1 MGVVY
6 RAEAEGAEGFSKT
19 VAVKMVHEVLA
30 RDPGIREAF
39 IDEARV
45 AQRLHHGNIVQIID
59 LGVEDETPYMVQEY
73 VDGLSLSELLD
84 ASRGGSMPI
93 AAALYV
99 AEMVSAALAYGHGLK
114 NQSGRSEGVI
124 HRDVTP
130 RNILVSRDGV
140 VKLADF
146 GIAKALNAPSYTLP
160 GTIKGSLGYLSPEQA
175 AGASVDERTDQFS
188 AGIVLH
194 EMLSGNNPI
203 GARDVEAY
211 RKRLDDG
218 VPRLGIREPIDD
230 DLADIVARAV
240 ALDADDRFESMNDL
254 KAALE
259 AWRVERKLKVSNES
273 LRDTIRL
280 LLGEGATRQAR
291 PLGDA
296 LNLDVPTAQTALQR
310 PTPANAKPAA
320 ESAIGLWALVVGVVA
335 LIGGIVLFVMAGS
348 NSGDAAGA
356 TATAADAA
364 AKVRSDGAAA
374 AQLDAAAQGISSDAA
389 PGVAAADAAA
399 DTAAQPDAAQNGR
412 VEVRPVGK
420 GRLKVNLVPY
430 AKTFVDGKLVGTR
443 VDIELSAG
451 KHRLRLYNPDT
462 GQDVNKKIVIRAG
475 ETLSI
480 TSW

>member
-6 RAEAEGAEGFSKT
+6 RAEAEGAEGFTKT

-30 RDPGIREAF
+30 RDPGIRDAF
-39 IDEARV
+39 MDEAKV

-59 LGVEDETPYMVQEY
+59 LGVEDKTPYMVQEY

-99 AEMVSAALAYGHGLK
+99 AEMVAAALAYAHGIK
-114 NQSGRSEGVI
+114 NQSGRSEGVV

-146 GIAKALNAPSYTLP
+146 GIAKAISAPSYTLP

-175 AGASVDERTDQFS
+175 AGQPVDERTDQFS
-188 AGIVLH
+188 TGIVLH

-211 RKRLDDG
+211 RRRLEDG
-218 VPRLGIREPIDD
+218 VPRLGVREPIDD
-230 DLADIVARAV
+230 ELADIVARAV

-259 AWRVERKLKVSNES
+259 AWRVSHEIKISNES

-280 LLGEGATRQAR
+280 LLGEGATKQAR
-291 PLGDA
+291 PLGEA
-296 LNLDVPTAQTALQR
+296 LKLDVPTAKTALQR
-310 PTPANAKPAA
+310 PTPLDSKRSRN
-320 ESAIGLWALVVGVVA
+320 SSLGLWALVVGVIA
-335 LIGGIVLFVMAGS
+335 LIAGVVLFVMAGRGGGETAAA
-348 NSGDAAGA
+348 NPTADAAPPVA
-356 TATAADAA
+356 IDAAAQAVAVDAAAPADAADAA
-364 AKVRSDGAAA
+364 A
-374 AQLDAAAQGISSDAA
+374 LPPDAA
-389 PGVAAADAAA
+389 PPG
-399 DTAAQPDAAQNGR
+399 PDAR
-412 VEVRPVGK
+412 PTKIVRPRGN
-420 GRLKVNLVPY
+420 GRLKVNVVPY
-430 AKTFVDGKLVGTR
+430 AKVFVDGKLVGSGR
-443 VDIELSAG
+443 VDAEVPAG
-451 KHRLRLYNPDT
+451 KHTLRLENPDL
-462 GQDVNKKIVIRAG
+462 NKKQTRPILIKPGQTV
-475 ETLSI
+475 SI
-480 TSW
+480 TDWKD